1 MFRVVKQWPAKS
13 VKKAASKPKLRLT
26 PITQRGLLPNFV
38 YLDAEQMP
46 GYERFEKHEIVRWVD
61 FIGGILNTK
70 LSLSHFSDGR
80 TTESPYLVEYI
91 QNVQDYSKLGMSLL
105 HDFDLDEIFTII
117 HFSVDERTPA
127 KAKDE

>member
-1 MFRVVKQWPAKS
+1 MEF
-13 VKKAASKPKLRLT
+13 
-26 PITQRGLLPNFV
+26 
-38 YLDAEQMP
+38 LD
-46 GYERFEKHEIVRWVD
+46 
-61 FIGGILNTK
+61 TK

>member
-1 MFRVVKQWPAKS
+1 MVEF
-13 VKKAASKPKLRLT
+13 
-26 PITQRGLLPNFV
+26 
-38 YLDAEQMP
+38 LD
-46 GYERFEKHEIVRWVD
+46 
-61 FIGGILNTK
+61 TK

-117 HFSVDERTPA
+117 HFSVDERTPS